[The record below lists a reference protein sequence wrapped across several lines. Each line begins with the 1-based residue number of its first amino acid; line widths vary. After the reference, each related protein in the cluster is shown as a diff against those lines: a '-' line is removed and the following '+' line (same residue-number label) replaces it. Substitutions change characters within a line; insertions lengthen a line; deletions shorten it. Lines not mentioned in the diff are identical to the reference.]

1 MEGKVKVKALHV
13 EINALPHQWN
23 FTNLLNKYGR
33 SDKGF
38 PGGRKMRLFPVKNNT
53 KSDYSKKINKSR
65 HPPKILPGNIPIYK
79 ERGTRLPLDD
89 DKQREINSIS

>member
-1 MEGKVKVKALHV
+1 M
-13 EINALPHQWN
+13 Q
-23 FTNLLNKYGR
+23 
-33 SDKGF
+33 
-38 PGGRKMRLFPVKNNT
+38 LFPVKNNT

-89 DKQREINSIS
+89 DKKLDINSIS